1 MNNHISNKKNK
12 ENNNNENEN
21 KILSKVVNQN
31 LTRKSQTPMEEV
43 VRL

>member
-1 MNNHISNKKNK
+1 MNNNISNKKNK

-31 LTRKSQTPMEEV
+31 LSRKLQTSMGEV